1 MRKGF
6 KKVLSLGLV
15 STMAMALLAGCG
27 TKTTGNVGNADNGG
41 DDANTFVIGALG
53 PLTGEAAS
61 YGISVKQGA
70 EVAIEEINNAGGV
83 KVGENT
89 LKLVLNFE
97 DDEASTETVMS
108 AYNSLMDEGIDAL
121 LGTVTSGAGLAIAA
135 QTNEDGIFQIT
146 PSGSAIELTEYPNQ
160 FRLCFTDPL
169 QGETMAKFAV
179 EELGYK
185 KIAILYNNSDEY
197 SKGVMEAFVAET
209 EKLGGEVVANEA
221 FAKGAVDFTT
231 QLTKIKNT
239 DAEAIF
245 VPAYYQDAA
254 YITTQAAELGMNLP
268 YLGSD
273 GWDGVIANVVDTAVL
288 ENAIFLSPF
297 FSSDESELVK
307 NFVSTYEEKYNSTPD
322 QFAADGYDTV
332 YVMKAALE
340 AAGST
345 DSEALIK
352 AMTEISVAGVTGD
365 ITFNEN
371 GEPNKGAKF
380 IEIIGGEY
388 TAKN

>member
-1 MRKGF
+1 MKKGF
-6 KKVLSLGLV
+6 KRVLSLGLV
-15 STMAMALLAGCG
+15 STMSIALLAGCG
-27 TKTTGNVGNADNGG
+27 TKSTGNEGNGG
-41 DDANTFVIGALG
+41 DDTNTFVIGGLG

-83 KVGENT
+83 KVGDKTYT
-89 LKLVLNFE
+89 LKLDFA
-97 DDEASTETVMS
+97 DDEASGETALS
-108 AYNSLMDEGIDAL
+108 AYNSLMDSGIDAL

-146 PSGSAIELTEYPNQ
+146 PSGSAKELTDFPNQ

-179 EELGYK
+179 SELGYK

-197 SKGVMEAFVAET
+197 SKGVMEAFVTET
-209 EKLGGEVVANEA
+209 GKLGGEIVANEA
-221 FAKGAVDFTT
+221 FANKAVDFTT

-239 DAEAIF
+239 DAEVIF

-254 YITTQAAELGMNLP
+254 YITTQASELGMELP

-297 FSSDESELVK
+297 FSSDDSELVK
-307 NFVSTYEEKYNSTPD
+307 TFVKTYEDKYKSIPD

-332 YVMKAALE
+332 FVMKAALE
-340 AAGST
+340 KAGST
-345 DSEALIK
+345 DSAALIK
-352 AMTEISVAGVTGD
+352 AMTEISVTGVTGD
-365 ITFNEN
+365 LTFNEN

-388 TAKN
+388 TAKK

>member
-1 MRKGF
+1 MKKGF
-6 KKVLSLGLV
+6 KRVLSLGLV
-15 STMAMALLAGCG
+15 STMSIALLAGCG
-27 TKTTGNVGNADNGG
+27 TKSTGNEGNGG
-41 DDANTFVIGALG
+41 DDTNTFVIGGLG

-83 KVGENT
+83 KVGDKTYT
-89 LKLVLNFE
+89 LKLDFA
-97 DDEASTETVMS
+97 DDEASGETALS
-108 AYNSLMDEGIDAL
+108 AYNSLMDSGIDAL

-146 PSGSAIELTEYPNQ
+146 PSGSAKELTDFPNQ

-179 EELGYK
+179 SELGYK

-197 SKGVMEAFVAET
+197 SKGVMEAFVTET
-209 EKLGGEVVANEA
+209 GKLGGEIVANEA
-221 FAKGAVDFTT
+221 FANKAVDFTT

-239 DAEAIF
+239 DAEVIF

-254 YITTQAAELGMNLP
+254 YITTQAAELGMELP

-297 FSSDESELVK
+297 FSSDDSELVK
-307 NFVSTYEEKYNSTPD
+307 TFVKTYEDKYKSIPD

-332 YVMKAALE
+332 FVMKAALE
-340 AAGST
+340 KAGST
-345 DSEALIK
+345 DSAALIK
-352 AMTEISVAGVTGD
+352 AMTEISVTGVTGD
-365 ITFNEN
+365 LTFNEN

-388 TAKN
+388 TAKK